1 MNEAPKLL
9 RLSSVAHKNF
19 ESVYSLSIRC
29 HVTPASRGFQGIKRI
44 CNEQVYIHV
53 GSEPRKGEA
62 NAAVV
67 KVLSEV
73 RWYSNRCFEVTVVD
87 ADRTESR
94 CVDDEVRYV
103 RY

>member
-9 RLSSVAHKNF
+9 RLISIAHRNPNAL
-19 ESVYSLSIRC
+19 YNLLIRC

-44 CNEQVYIHV
+44 CNEQAYIHV

-62 NAAVV
+62 NAAVA

-73 RWYSNRCFEVTVVD
+73 R
-87 ADRTESR
+87 
-94 CVDDEVRYV
+94 
-103 RY
+103 